1 MDDLHIVD
9 RRSAA
14 HVSPWK
20 SNAPTDSARSPRV
33 VEQRPWF
40 EARRR
45 RLVHPAS
52 PSRRL
57 PHPGDRFWL
66 AKIEDQ
72 VVGVIG
78 ILHEGPY
85 VARLSWFRVQP
96 EWQQA
101 AVVTLLMDQVYRY
114 CWNQGYLKLVV
125 PTNVAPCVIEWMLEH
140 RGFQL
145 VRRKRSGRQ
154 ERLEYLVDLYYIPR
168 QAS

>member
-1 MDDLHIVD
+1 MDGLYIVD

-57 PHPGDRFWL
+57 PHPEDRFWL

-101 AVVTLLMDQVYRY
+101 AVVTLLMDQVHRY